1 MFLIETTPRTK
12 ELHFVRGV
20 VSVNRSSSYP
30 SAPETEEHWHQRA
43 ELREKKRQAKKR
55 QDEATAYYREHPK
68 ERPLASRLTG
78 NRLRF
83 PKEPP
88 PGAEIPQPTLSD
100 TFPPLSSTATR
111 DQSTA
116 SDFSTSTGEQAAG
129 MALAPKFAGQALSG
143 SLGPNH
149 TLELF
154 LDYVCPFSKKQFET
168 FYHDVAPIVEKKYSK
183 KLQVI
188 FRQQIQP
195 WHPSST
201 LVHEAAVAVLRTDSS
216 KFWPFSAALFR
227 KQTDFFDV
235 KVVNETRNRTYQ
247 RLAQLAAGVG
257 LDEDEIYAMLKI
269 SDQPGEDGSLN
280 TGNQVTNDLKLL
292 IKAGRL
298 VGVHVSPTVMF
309 NGLAEPNISSSF
321 SKKDWEEW
329 LQKNVV

>member
-1 MFLIETTPRTK
+1 
-12 ELHFVRGV
+12 

-149 TLELF
+149 TLELCTSQSSNPCTQSNA
-154 LDYVCPFSKKQFET
+154 D
-168 FYHDVAPIVEKKYSK
+168 A
-183 KLQVI
+183 
-188 FRQQIQP
+188 RQSLIMSVP
-195 WHPSST
+195 SARSSLKPSTTMLHPSS
-201 LVHEAAVAVLRTDSS
+201 
-216 KFWPFSAALFR
+216 R
-227 KQTDFFDV
+227 KSIPRSF
-235 KVVNETRNRTYQ
+235 K
-247 RLAQLAAGVG
+247 
-257 LDEDEIYAMLKI
+257 
-269 SDQPGEDGSLN
+269 
-280 TGNQVTNDLKLL
+280 
-292 IKAGRL
+292 
-298 VGVHVSPTVMF
+298 
-309 NGLAEPNISSSF
+309 SSSANRF
-321 SKKDWEEW
+321 S
-329 LQKNVV
+329 LGTLHQP